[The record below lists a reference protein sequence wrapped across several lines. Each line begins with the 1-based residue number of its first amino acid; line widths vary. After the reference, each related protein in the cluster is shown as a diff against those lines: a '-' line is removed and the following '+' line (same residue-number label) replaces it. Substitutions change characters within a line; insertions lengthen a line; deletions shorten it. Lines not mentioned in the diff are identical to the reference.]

1 MLSESEEITN
11 NLLND
16 EDSYK
21 KLNKR
26 IEESKILTEM
36 FDDFISE
43 NNSLCISG
51 DNTNFRKY
59 LSNIEIIGKGAFGV
73 VYKAKFLE
81 TFEKKQYDSFVIKEA
96 LIDDDDEEI
105 YSKKYK
111 NKIKNYFASENI
123 FLEAIRTKILEK
135 KLCPNFTFFYNVAK
149 CDSCV
154 IQRLFDKTIKNGRC
168 YVTFMEAASFDFSNK
183 TLSTLDSQF
192 SMIHQLLIGFHY
204 LHSVLSIIHNDFK
217 PANILVKR
225 IKPGGYFKY
234 TIGKDVFFVKNVG
247 FLFFISDFGLST
259 CYNPDKIK
267 FISIASRVAEVVYDG
282 LKPKFKPLKQ
292 YHGEWGH
299 KEWREIKMRD
309 KKWCEK
315 NLRDKKWYDKGKLV
329 TTFSEEKIDVNQPN
343 RFPPF
348 VFFYDIQNVL
358 KLFVGGEHYAFKNM
372 PKLTKTLEFLII
384 RNIFPQ
390 MTDDVNDVKL
400 ILAIEMLKEFYSTP
414 NIDFIIDEFG
424 N

>member
-204 LHSVLSIIHNDFK
+204 LHSVLSIRHYDFK
-217 PANILVKR
+217 HENILIKT

-234 TIGKDVFFVKNVG
+234 TVGKDVFFVKNVG
-247 FLFFISDFGLST
+247 FLVFISDFGVST
-259 CYNPDKIK
+259 CYNSDKIYFK
-267 FISIASRVAEVVYDG
+267 KKCTGKRLAEVVYDG
-282 LKPKFKPLKQ
+282 LKPKFKPFKK
-292 YHGEWGH
+292 YH
-299 KEWREIKMRD
+299 
-309 KKWCEK
+309 KKWYKKCFQ
-315 NLRDKKWYDKGKLV
+315 KKWYDKGKLV
-329 TTFSEEKIDVNQPN
+329 TIFSEEEVDVNQPN

-348 VFFYDIQNVL
+348 EFFYDIQDVL
-358 KLFVGGEHYAFKNM
+358 RFFVGGEHCSQDIFFDKM
-372 PKLTKTLEFLII
+372 PKLNKTLEFLIK
-384 RNIFPQ
+384 RNIYEKIPN
-390 MTDDVNDVKL
+390 DVNNVKL
-400 ILAIEMLKEFYSTP
+400 ILAIEMLKELYSTP
-414 NIDFIIDEFG
+414 RSIDFILDEFG
-424 N
+424 V